1 MRVVIFGA
9 SGYLGS
15 QFMKMYP
22 DSHAPSIDIGEKDHV
37 VSALEEFQ
45 PDIVINA
52 VGRTGRPNVD
62 WCEDHKE
69 ETMWSNVA
77 GPLIL
82 LNECGKRG
90 LYWVHMG
97 SGCIYN
103 GDNGGKGYNEE
114 DEPNFMESFYS
125 KSKAWADQML
135 KEFPE
140 QVLVLRLRMP
150 FDGTAEERNLITK
163 IAHYDKVL
171 DVQNSVTCIPEFLE
185 ATKQLIDKKKTGLYN
200 IVNSGTIS
208 PFQIMEMYKEIVDPA
223 KEFAAITNDE
233 LLKIAK
239 APRSNCVLNTDKLKK
254 EGIELRPVEEAVKD
268 ALEEI
273 AKNSK

>member
-1 MRVVIFGA
+1 
-9 SGYLGS
+9 
-15 QFMKMYP
+15 MKMYP
-22 DSHAPSIDIGEKDHV
+22 DAHAPSIDIGEKDHV

-82 LNECGKRG
+82 LNECSKRG
-90 LYWVHMG
+90 LYWVHMS
-97 SGCIYN
+97 SGCIYE
-103 GDNGGKGYNEE
+103 GDNGGKGFTEE
-114 DEPNFMESFYS
+114 DDPNFTSSFYS

-135 KEFPE
+135 REFSN
-140 QVLVLRLRMP
+140 QVLVLRLRML
-150 FDGTAEERNLITK
+150 FDGTSEERNLITK

-171 DVQNSVTCIPEFLE
+171 DVQNSITYLPEFIE
-185 ATKQLIDKKKTGLYN
+185 ATKKPIDNEKTGLYN
-200 IVNSGTIS
+200 IVNPGTIS
-208 PFQIMEMYKEIVDPA
+208 PFQIMEMYKEIVDPS
-223 KEFAAITNDE
+223 KEFEAITNEE

-239 APRSNCVLNTDKLKK
+239 APRSNCVLNTDKLKG
-254 EGIELRPVEEAVKD
+254 EGIELRPVEDVVKA

-273 AKNSK
+273 ASNKG